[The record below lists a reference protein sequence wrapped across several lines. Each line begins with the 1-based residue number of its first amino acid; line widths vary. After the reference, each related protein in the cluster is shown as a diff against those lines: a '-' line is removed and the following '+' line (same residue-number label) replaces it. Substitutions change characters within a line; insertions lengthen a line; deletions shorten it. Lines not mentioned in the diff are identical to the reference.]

1 MSGHVVLAVCLA
13 LAGLAL
19 GWAQRPLIARYVPGA
34 SSCVPAPPMGGATT
48 PDRAAPPALAAGI
61 VTAVLFVALAACVH
75 SGFVLGAACA
85 LAVIAVPLAFVD
97 VAVHRLPD
105 PLTAAA
111 YAVTVAGLLIAA
123 ASDGHWGALGRAA
136 AGGAALAGFYLLL
149 AVISPSG
156 MGLGDV
162 KLAASLGTL
171 LAWTGW
177 RALVLG
183 GFAGFL
189 LAALYSV
196 VLLAVGRTTRKQHIP
211 FGPFML
217 AGAFLLVLVTA

>member
-1 MSGHVVLAVCLA
+1 M
-13 LAGLAL
+13 
-19 GWAQRPLIARYVPGA
+19 
-34 SSCVPAPPMGGATT
+34 T
-48 PDRAAPPALAAGI
+48 AAPPAVAAGI
-61 VTAVLFVALAACVH
+61 VTAVLFVTLAACVH

-85 LAVIAVPLAFVD
+85 LAVVAVPLAFVD

-105 PLTAAA
+105 PLTGAA

-171 LAWTGW
+171 LAWSGW

-217 AGAFLLVLVTA
+217 AGAFLLFLVTA